1 MRGPCWC
8 LGFCMRFNVYVDG
21 FNLYYG
27 ALRGRPYRWLDI
39 RQFAQRLLRP
49 DDELHRVRYF
59 TARVRPFPN
68 DPDASVRQATY
79 IRALNT
85 LPGVSVHFG
94 RFLITR
100 PMMLRADGRGSIRV
114 IKSEEKGS
122 DVNLAMHLLLDA
134 CDRDFEAALV
144 VSNDSDLAEPV
155 RVVQSRFHRPVG
167 VAFPILNR
175 SADGRR
181 RPPSNTLLGVA
192 AVRRFITNSR
202 RRRRLLAESQFPAT
216 LADARG
222 SFSRPPAWA

>member
-1 MRGPCWC
+1 
-8 LGFCMRFNVYVDG
+8 MRFNVYVDG

-100 PMMLRADGRGSIRV
+100 PTMLRADGRGSIRV

-144 VSNDSDLAEPV
+144 VSNDSDLTEPV
-155 RVVQSRFHRPVG
+155 REVQARYGRPVG
-167 VAFPILNR
+167 VALPVLNGDR
-175 SADGRR
+175 DGNPR
-181 RPPSNTLLGVA
+181 RPSKILRESA
-192 AVRRFITNSR
+192 SFVRHISNSR
-202 RRRRLLAESQFPAT
+202 RRILAECQFPET
-216 LADARG
+216 LTDARG
-222 SFSRPPAWA
+222 SFSRPPGWA

>member
-1 MRGPCWC
+1 
-8 LGFCMRFNVYVDG
+8 MRFNVYVDG
-21 FNLYYG
+21 FNLYSG
-27 ALRGRPYRWLDI
+27 ALRGWPYRWLDI

-49 DDELHRVRYF
+49 DDELDRVRYF

-100 PMMLRADGRGSIRV
+100 PTMLRADGRGSIRV

-144 VSNDSDLAEPV
+144 VSNDSDLTEPV
-155 RVVQSRFHRPVG
+155 REVQARYGRPVG
-167 VAFPILNR
+167 VALPVLNGDR
-175 SADGRR
+175 DGNPR
-181 RPPSNTLLGVA
+181 RPSKILRESASFVRHISNSPPSDP
-192 AVRRFITNSR
+192 RRVPVPGDADR
-202 RRRRLLAESQFPAT
+202 RARLIQ
-216 LADARG
+216 
-222 SFSRPPAWA
+222 PPAGVGMSGGRTPRR